1 MTNRTI
7 DIHTHILTE
16 EMLRLL
22 GKEGLEL
29 APKLKH
35 IDSDN
40 AILEIGGLTQDPYYR
55 GGWDIDRRLEDMNA
69 NGVNMQLLSPGVQT
83 FFYNREPKLAR
94 ALARLQNE
102 QIASFCLKYPK
113 RFMGLASVPLQDP
126 AAAAEELEYAIRVLN
141 LRGAQIGSH
150 VEGRNLDDP
159 GVEQFWAKAA
169 ALKAFILIH
178 PHQPA
183 AADRLRSYYF
193 RNFIGLT
200 LETTIAACSLVF
212 GGLIERY
219 PDLRICLCHAGGFVP
234 YQSGR
239 FDHGWN
245 VRPEAKVKLQGTPH
259 ESFKRL
265 FYDTITHAR
274 GPLEFL
280 INEMTSG
287 QVLLGSDYPFDMGN
301 MNCVSSVNQTSLE
314 DRDRAA
320 ILGETAAALLAAPV
334 EQLINQG

>member
-1 MTNRTI
+1 MTRHTV
-7 DIHTHILTE
+7 DIHTHVLTE
-16 EMLRLL
+16 KMLRLL
-22 GKEGLEL
+22 GKEGPEL
-29 APKLKH
+29 APRLRH
-35 IDSDN
+35 IDADN

-69 NGVNMQLLSPGVQT
+69 HGIDVQLLSPGVQT
-83 FFYNREPKLAR
+83 FFYNREAKLAC

-102 QIASFCLKYPK
+102 EIAALCRKDPD
-113 RFMGLASVPLQDP
+113 RFIGLASVPLQNP

-159 GVEQFWAKAA
+159 GLEQFWAKAA

-183 AADRLRSYYF
+183 AADRLKSYYF

-200 LETTIAACSLVF
+200 LETTIAASSLVF
-212 GGLIERY
+212 GGIIERY

-239 FDHGWN
+239 FDHGWQ
-245 VRPEAKVKLQGTPH
+245 VRPEAKAKLQGSPR
-259 ESFKRL
+259 ESFARL

-280 INEMTSG
+280 LSEMTFG
-287 QVLLGSDYPFDMGN
+287 QVMLGSDYPFDMGN
-301 MNCVSSVNQTSLE
+301 MNCVSLVRETSLG
-314 DRDRAA
+314 DRESAA
-320 ILGETAAALLAAPV
+320 VLGETAAALLAAPV
-334 EQLINQG
+334 QASMK

>member
-1 MTNRTI
+1 MTARTI

-22 GKEGLEL
+22 GKESPEL
-29 APKLKH
+29 APQLRH
-35 IDSDN
+35 IDADH

-55 GGWDIDRRLEDMNA
+55 GGWDIDRRLQDMNA
-69 NGVNMQLLSPGVQT
+69 NGVDVQLLSPGVQT
-83 FFYNREPKLAR
+83 FFYNREAKLAA

-102 QIASFCLKYPK
+102 HITGFCRKYPE
-113 RFMGLASVPLQDP
+113 RFIGLAAVPLQDP
-126 AAAAEELEYAIRVLN
+126 AAAAEELEYALRVLN

-159 GVEQFWAKAA
+159 SLEPFWAKAA
-169 ALKAFILIH
+169 ELKAFILIH

-183 AADRLRSYYF
+183 AADRLKSYYF

-200 LETTIAACSLVF
+200 LETTIAAGSLVF
-212 GGLIERY
+212 GGIIERY
-219 PDLRICLCHAGGFVP
+219 PDLRVCLCHAGGFIP

-239 FDHGWN
+239 FDHGWQ
-245 VRPEAKVKLQGTPH
+245 VRPEAKVKLQNPPS
-259 ESFKRL
+259 ESFAKL

-280 INEMTSG
+280 LRQMPTS
-287 QVLLGSDYPFDMGN
+287 QILLGSDYPFDMGN
-301 MNCVSSVNQTSLE
+301 MNCVALVKETSLN
-314 DRDRAA
+314 AA
-320 ILGETAAALLAAPV
+320 DSAAVLGETAATLLAEPV
-334 EQLINQG
+334 KNATK